1 MISNDLSKNNKIYI
15 MKNFSWG
22 HGVVIALFAFIVF
35 ILSMLFLFPNGQKNS
50 EMVTDNYYEEE
61 LKYQDVIDAKKKA
74 DDLQEKPTYKQDIN
88 GIKIVFPKD
97 YDNSNTTVKFV
108 LNRTDDQNLDI
119 KKSEQLDANQSI
131 LIPGK
136 VLKPGN
142 YTLRLMWTKDKTDYR
157 MDYDVIWK

>member
-1 MISNDLSKNNKIYI
+1 

-22 HGVVIALFAFIVF
+22 HGVVIALFAFIAF

-61 LKYQDVIDAKKKA
+61 LQYQDVIDAKKRA
-74 DDLQEKPTYKQDIN
+74 DNLQEKPVYSQNVN
-88 GIKIVFPKD
+88 GILVSFPKD
-97 YDNSNTTVKFV
+97 YNNSNTTVKFV

-119 KKSEQLDANQSI
+119 KKSEQLDAHQSI
-131 LIPGK
+131 LIPAK
-136 VLKPGN
+136 VLKQGN

>member
-1 MISNDLSKNNKIYI
+1 

-61 LKYQDVIDAKKKA
+61 LQYQDVIDAKKRA
-74 DDLQEKPTYKQDIN
+74 DTLQEKPAYSQDTN
-88 GIKIVFPKD
+88 GIKIQFPKD
-97 YDNSNTTVKFV
+97 YNNTNSTVKFV

-119 KKSEQLDANQSI
+119 KKAVQLDVNQSFI
-131 LIPGK
+131 IPTR
-136 VLKPGN
+136 VLSKGN
-142 YTLRLMWTKDKTDYR
+142 YTLRLMWTKDKSDYR

>member
-1 MISNDLSKNNKIYI
+1 

-61 LKYQDVIDAKKKA
+61 LQYQDVIDAKKRA
-74 DDLQEKPTYKQDIN
+74 DDLEEKPTYSQN
-88 GIKIVFPKD
+88 PAGIKIVFPKD
-97 YDNSNTTVKFV
+97 YNNSNTTVKFV

-119 KKSEQLDANQSI
+119 KKSEQLDADQSI
-131 LIPGK
+131 LIPAK
-136 VLKPGN
+136 VLKVGN
-142 YTLRLMWTKDKTDYR
+142 YTLRLTWITNKTEYR

>member
-1 MISNDLSKNNKIYI
+1 

-74 DDLQEKPTYKQDIN
+74 DELPEKPVYSQDPK
-88 GIKIVFPKD
+88 GIKITFPKD
-97 YDNSNTTVKFV
+97 YNNSNTTVKFV

-119 KKSEQLDANQSI
+119 KKSVQLDASQSFI
-131 LIPGK
+131 IPSQ
-136 VLKPGN
+136 VLKMGN
-142 YTLRLMWTKDKTDYR
+142 YTLRLSWTTDKTDYR

>member
-1 MISNDLSKNNKIYI
+1 

-22 HGVVIALFAFIVF
+22 HGVVIALAAFIIF

-61 LKYQDVIDAKKKA
+61 LQYQDVIDAKKRA
-74 DDLQEKPTYKQDIN
+74 DDLQEKPVYSQDTN

-97 YDNSNTTVKFV
+97 YNNSNTTVKFV

-119 KKSEQLDANQSI
+119 KRSEQLDANQSFT
-131 LIPGK
+131 IPSK
-136 VLKPGN
+136 VLKMGG
-142 YTLRLMWTKDKTDYR
+142 YTLRLMWTKDKINYR
-157 MDYDVIWK
+157 MDYDMIWK

>member
-1 MISNDLSKNNKIYI
+1 

-22 HGVVIALFAFIVF
+22 HGVVIALLAFIVF

-61 LKYQDVIDAKKKA
+61 LKYQDVIDAKKRA
-74 DDLQEKPTYKQDIN
+74 DELHEKPVYSQDKA
-88 GIKIVFPKD
+88 GIRLTFPQD
-97 YDNSNTTVKFV
+97 YDNSNTKIKFV

-119 KKSEQLDANQSI
+119 HKTVQLDASRSF
-131 LIPGK
+131 LIPAQI
-136 VLKPGN
+136 LKMGN
-142 YTLRLMWTKDKTDYR
+142 YTLRLSWTRNKTDYR

>member
-1 MISNDLSKNNKIYI
+1 
-15 MKNFSWG
+15 MKKFTWG
-22 HGVVIALFAFIVF
+22 HGVVIALLSFMAF

-61 LKYQDVIDAKKKA
+61 LKYQDVIDAKKRA
-74 DDLQEKPTYKQDIN
+74 DDLQEKPVYSQDKN
-88 GIKIVFPKD
+88 GIKINFPKD

-119 KKSEQLDANQSI
+119 KKAVQLDAGKSF
-131 LIPGK
+131 LIPAQ
-136 VLKPGN
+136 VLKIGN
-142 YTLRLMWTKDKTDYR
+142 YTLRLSWTKDKTDYR

>member
-1 MISNDLSKNNKIYI
+1 

-61 LKYQDVIDAKKKA
+61 LKYQDVIDAKKRA
-74 DDLQEKPTYKQDIN
+74 DDLQEKPVYSQEKS
-88 GIKIVFPKD
+88 GIKITFPKE
-97 YDNSNTTVKFV
+97 YNNTNTTVKFV

-119 KKSEQLDANQSI
+119 KKSVKLDASQSFI
-131 LIPGK
+131 VPSQ
-136 VLKPGN
+136 VLKVGN

>member
-1 MISNDLSKNNKIYI
+1 

-61 LKYQDVIDAKKKA
+61 LQYQDVIDAKKRA
-74 DDLQEKPTYKQDIN
+74 DTLQEKPTYSQDTN
-88 GIKIVFPKD
+88 GINIHFPKD
-97 YDNSNTTVKFV
+97 YNNTNTTVKFV

-119 KKSEQLDANQSI
+119 KKAVQLDANQSFT
-131 LIPGK
+131 IPTR
-136 VLKPGN
+136 VLSKGG

>member
-1 MISNDLSKNNKIYI
+1 

-61 LKYQDVIDAKKKA
+61 LQYQDVIDAKKRA
-74 DDLQEKPTYKQDIN
+74 DNLQEKPTYSQDTS
-88 GIKIVFPKD
+88 GIKIVFPKG

-119 KKSEQLDANQSI
+119 KKSEQLNADQSI
-131 LIPGK
+131 LIPAK
-136 VLKPGN
+136 VLKAGN
-142 YTLRLMWTKDKTDYR
+142 YTLRLTWTKDKTEYR
-157 MDYDVIWK
+157 LDYDVIWK

>member
-1 MISNDLSKNNKIYI
+1 

-74 DDLQEKPTYKQDIN
+74 DDLQEKPVYSQDTK
-88 GIKIVFPKD
+88 GIKITFPKE
-97 YDNSNTTVKFV
+97 YNNSNTTVKFV

-119 KKSEQLDANQSI
+119 KKSVQLDANQSFI
-131 LIPGK
+131 IPAQ
-136 VLKPGN
+136 VLKVGN
-142 YTLRLMWTKDKTDYR
+142 YTLRLSWTKDKTDYR

>member
-1 MISNDLSKNNKIYI
+1 

-22 HGVVIALFAFIVF
+22 HGIVIALAAFIIF

-61 LKYQDVIDAKKKA
+61 LQYQDVIDAKKRA
-74 DDLQEKPTYKQDIN
+74 DTLQEKPVYSQNKE
-88 GIKIVFPKD
+88 GIKITFPQSH
-97 YDNSNTTVKFV
+97 DNSNTTVKFV

-119 KKSEQLDANQSI
+119 KKSVQLDANKSF
-131 LIPGK
+131 LIPSQ
-136 VLKPGN
+136 VLKVGN

-157 MDYDVIWK
+157 MDFDVIWK

>member
-1 MISNDLSKNNKIYI
+1 

-61 LKYQDVIDAKKKA
+61 LKYQDVIDAKKRA
-74 DDLQEKPTYKQDIN
+74 DDLQEKPTYSQDTN
-88 GIKIVFPKD
+88 GIKVIFPKE
-97 YDNSNTTVKFV
+97 YNNSNTTVKFV

-131 LIPGK
+131 LIPAS
-136 VLKPGN
+136 VLKVGG

-157 MDYDVIWK
+157 LDYDVIWK